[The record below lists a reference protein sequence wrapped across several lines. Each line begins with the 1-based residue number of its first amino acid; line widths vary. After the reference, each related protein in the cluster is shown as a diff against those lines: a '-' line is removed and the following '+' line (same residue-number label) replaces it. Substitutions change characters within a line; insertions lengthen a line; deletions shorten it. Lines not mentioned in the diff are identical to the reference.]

1 MEHQNE
7 AIKQIEKLEDL
18 IVIEESKIVEIQKQK
33 TDILER
39 YLNE

>member
-1 MEHQNE
+1 MDIHT
-7 AIKQIEKLEDL
+7 IKQIEKLEDL